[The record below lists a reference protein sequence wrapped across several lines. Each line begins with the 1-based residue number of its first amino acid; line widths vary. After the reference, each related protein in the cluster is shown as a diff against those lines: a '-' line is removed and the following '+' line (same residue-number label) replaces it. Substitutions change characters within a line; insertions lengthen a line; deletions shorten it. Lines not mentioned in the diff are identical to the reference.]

1 MSVREKIRL
10 KNSIKELEKWRGGEK
25 KRIYFFGNGFADG
38 KSEMK
43 HLLGG
48 KGANLAEMTNLEIP
62 VPPGFTITTEV
73 CDAYYKNNK
82 QYPKGLDQEIEQNL
96 SRLEKLMGEKLGDP
110 NNPLLVSVRSGA
122 AASMPGMMDSVLNL
136 GLNPD
141 AVKGLI
147 EKTGNERFV
156 WDAYRRF
163 ITMFGD
169 VVMGVERHY
178 FEEILDKYK
187 KKSRVKN
194 DTELTTDQLKKIVE
208 EFKTVYKKKTREDFP
223 NDPKVQLQK
232 AIDAVFFSWNN
243 PRAVKYRQLYDI
255 KGLLGTAVNVQAMV
269 FGNMGNHSAT
279 GVCFT
284 RNPSTGENKF
294 YGEFLINA
302 QGEDVVAG
310 IRTPEPIVNLEKEMP
325 DVYALLV
332 KYKNTLE
339 KHFRDVQDIEFTIQ
353 ENRLFMLQTRNGK
366 RTTQAAVKIAVDM
379 VKERLIDK
387 KTAISRVNPDELD
400 QLLHPMFDPKA
411 KRHVIAIGLPASPGA
426 ATGKV
431 VFNAEDAEK
440 LAEKEEKVILVR
452 KQTSPED
459 IGGMHVSKG
468 VLTTDGGMTSHA
480 AVVARGMGKP
490 CVVGC
495 GSLNIDYKSQTCRIN
510 TWTIKKGDL
519 ISIDGS
525 TGEVMLGKVATV
537 EPRLSGEFGIL
548 MKWADEIRKLKV
560 RANADTPDDARK
572 ARELGAEGIGLCRTE
587 HMFFGENRI
596 NWVRQMVLSAPDVK
610 NLKAK
615 IAGIE
620 KELAKATNNKTNAI
634 KKELMQAKKELK
646 EPLSLYIS
654 ALKKLLP
661 MQRRDFEQIFTAMDG
676 LPVTI
681 RLLDPPLHEFLP
693 QEEYNQKEMA
703 KQMKISLKE
712 VQDKVS
718 ALHELNPMLGH
729 RGCRLGVTYPEI
741 YDMQVRAIIEAACN
755 VKKKGVTVCTEIMLP
770 IISTEQEFSILKD
783 DVHRIAKEV
792 MQKKG
797 MQIEY
802 MVGTMIELPRA
813 ALIADKIA
821 KHAEFFSFGTND
833 LTQMTFGFSRDDV
846 GSFVPDYIE
855 KGILEKDPFQI
866 LDQEG
871 VGQLVEIGIQRGR
884 RTRPELKVGI
894 CGEHGGN
901 PQTIVF
907 CHKIGMNYV
916 SCSPFRVPIA
926 RLAAAQATLLQFS
939 GELSKT
945 V

>member
-1 MSVREKIRL
+1 MKGVVWMSPKYV
-10 KNSIKELEKWRGGEK
+10 
-25 KRIYFFGNGFADG
+25 YFFGNGSADG
-38 KSEMK
+38 RADMK

-48 KGANLAEMTNLEIP
+48 KGANLAEMTNLGIP

-73 CDAYYKNNK
+73 CDLYYKNNK
-82 QYPKGLDQEIEQNL
+82 RYPEGLAEEIEQNL
-96 SRLEKLMGEKLGDP
+96 ARLEQLMEAKLGDA

-122 AASMPGMMDSVLNL
+122 AASMPGMMDTVLNL
-136 GLNPD
+136 GLTPD
-141 AVKGLI
+141 AINGIIK
-147 EKTGNERFV
+147 KTGNERFA

-169 VVMGVERHY
+169 VVMGVKRHD

-208 EFKTVYKKKTREDFP
+208 EFKAIYKKQTRENFP
-223 NDPKVQLQK
+223 NDPKVQLDK
-232 AIDAVFFSWNN
+232 AIHAVFASWNN
-243 PRAVKYRQLYDI
+243 PRAVKYRQLYEI
-255 KGLLGTAVNVQAMV
+255 KGLLGTAINVQSMV

-310 IRTPEPIVNLEKEMP
+310 IRTPEPIANLKKEMP
-325 DVYALLV
+325 EVYAQLF
-332 KYKNTLE
+332 KYQNTLE
-339 KHFRDVQDIEFTIQ
+339 KHFRDIQDIEFTIQ

-379 VKERLIDK
+379 VKESLIDK
-387 KTAISRVNPDELD
+387 KTAISRINPNELD
-400 QLLHPMFDPKA
+400 QLLHPTFDPKA
-411 KRHVIAIGLPASPGA
+411 KKDVIAVGLPASPGA

-431 VFNAEDAEK
+431 VFSAEDAEK
-440 LAEKEEKVILVR
+440 LAEKKEKVILVR
-452 KQTSPED
+452 KETSPED
-459 IGGMHVSKG
+459 IGGMHVAKG
-468 VLTTDGGMTSHA
+468 ILTTRGGMTSHA
-480 AVVARGMGKP
+480 AVVARGMGKC
-490 CVVGC
+490 CVAGC
-495 GSLNIDYKSQTCRIN
+495 GALNVDYKNQTFRVGSKV
-510 TWTIKKGDL
+510 IKKGDY

-525 TGEVMLGKVATV
+525 TGEVMLGQVTTI
-537 EPRLSGEFGIL
+537 EPRLSGDFAAL
-548 MKWADEIRKLKV
+548 MEWADEVRKLKV
-560 RANADTPDDARK
+560 RTNADTPADAKK

-596 NWVRQMVLSAPDVK
+596 DSVRQMILSAPDVK

-620 KELAKATNNKTNAI
+620 KELAKATNNKTIAI
-634 KKELMQAKKELK
+634 KRELTQAKKELK

-661 MQRRDFEQIFTAMDG
+661 MQRRDFEQIFTTMDG

-703 KQMKISLKE
+703 KQMNISLKE

-741 YDMQVRAIIEAACN
+741 YDMQVEAIIEAACN
-755 VKKKGVTVCTEIMLP
+755 VKKKGVTVYSEIMLP
-770 IISTEQEFSILKD
+770 IISTEQEFTILKD
-783 DVHRIAKEV
+783 DVHKIAKEV

-797 MQIEY
+797 IQIEY

-821 KHAEFFSFGTND
+821 NHAEFFSFGTND

-855 KGILEKDPFQI
+855 KGILEKDPFQV

-871 VGQLVEIGIQRGR
+871 VGQLVEIGIKKGR
-884 RTRPELKVGI
+884 STRPELKVGI

-901 PQTIVF
+901 PQTISF
-907 CHKIGMNYV
+907 CHKVGMNYV
-916 SCSPFRVPIA
+916 SCSPYRVPIA
-926 RLAAAQATLLQFS
+926 RLAAAQASLQQPVS
-939 GELSKT
+939 QAT

>member
-1 MSVREKIRL
+1 MNEMTAAKPIKKWQEKRRREGRYKYV
-10 KNSIKELEKWRGGEK
+10 
-25 KRIYFFGNGFADG
+25 YFFGNGKAEGRAD
-38 KSEMK
+38 MK

-48 KGANLAEMTNLEIP
+48 KGANLAEMTNLGIP

-82 QYPKGLDQEIEQNL
+82 QYPKGLAEEIEQNL
-96 SRLEKLMGEKLGDP
+96 SRLEKLMGAKLGDP
-110 NNPLLVSVRSGA
+110 DNPLLVSVRSGA
-122 AASMPGMMDSVLNL
+122 AASMPGMMDTVLNL
-136 GLNPD
+136 GLNPETV
-141 AVKGLI
+141 AGLI
-147 EKTGNERFV
+147 KKTGNERFV

-187 KKSRVKN
+187 KKARVKN

-208 EFKTVYKKKTREDFP
+208 EFKAIYKKETRENFP
-223 NDPKVQLQK
+223 NDPKVQLRK
-232 AIDAVFFSWNN
+232 AIDAVFASWNN
-243 PRAVKYRQLYDI
+243 PRAVKYRQLYEI
-255 KGLLGTAVNVQAMV
+255 KGLLGTAINVQAMV

-310 IRTPEPIVNLEKEMP
+310 IRTPEPIVNLEREMS

-353 ENRLFMLQTRNGK
+353 ENRLFILQTRNGK

-387 KTAISRVNPDELD
+387 KTAISRINPNELD
-400 QLLHPMFDPKA
+400 QLLHPTFDPKA
-411 KRHVIAIGLPASPGA
+411 KKDVVAVGLPASPGA

-440 LAEKEEKVILVR
+440 LAAKKEKVILVR
-452 KQTSPED
+452 KETSPED
-459 IGGMHVSKG
+459 IGGMHVSRG
-468 VLTTDGGMTSHA
+468 ILTTRGGMTSHA
-480 AVVARGMGKP
+480 AVVARGMGKC
-490 CVVGC
+490 CVAGC
-495 GSLNIDYKSQTCRIN
+495 GALIVDYKSQTFKVGRKVV
-510 TWTIKKGDL
+510 KKGDY

-525 TGEVMLGKVATV
+525 TGEVMLGRVATI
-537 EPRLSGEFGIL
+537 EPKRSGEFATL
-548 MKWADEIRKLKV
+548 MEWADKIRTLKV
-560 RANADTPDDARK
+560 RTNADTPADAKK

-587 HMFFGENRI
+587 HMFFGEDRI
-596 NWVRQMVLSAPDVK
+596 NWVRQMVLSVPDVK

-615 IAGIE
+615 IVGIE
-620 KELAKATNNKTNAI
+620 KELARATNNNVAI
-634 KKELMQAKKELK
+634 LKKELAEAKKELEK
-646 EPLSLYIS
+646 PLSLYLS
-654 ALKKLLP
+654 AIKKLLP
-661 MQRRDFEQIFTAMDG
+661 MQRRDFEQIFTTMDG

-712 VQDKVS
+712 VRDKVS

-741 YDMQVRAIIEAACN
+741 YDMQARAIFEAVCN
-755 VKKKGVTVCTEIMLP
+755 AKKKGVTVYPEIMLP
-770 IISTEQEFSILKD
+770 IISTEKEFEILRSSVCK
-783 DVHRIAKEV
+783 IALKV
-792 MQKKG
+792 MRNKNITIG
-797 MQIEY
+797 FMI
-802 MVGTMIELPRA
+802 GTMIELPRA

-833 LTQMTFGFSRDDV
+833 LTQMTFGFSRDDA
-846 GSFVPDYIE
+846 GSFVPEYIE
-855 KGILEKDPFQI
+855 KGILEKDPFQA
-866 LDQEG
+866 LDEEG
-871 VGQLVEIGIQRGR
+871 VGQLVEIGIKRGR
-884 RTRPELKVGI
+884 SACPELKVGI

-901 PQTIVF
+901 PQTVTF
-907 CHKIGMNYV
+907 CHQVGMNYV

-926 RLAAAQATLLQFS
+926 RLAAAQAALQQPVS
-939 GELSKT
+939 QTT

>member
-10 KNSIKELEKWRGGEK
+10 KNSIKELEKWRRGEK
-25 KRIYFFGNGFADG
+25 KRIYFFGNGTADG
-38 KSEMK
+38 RADMK

-48 KGANLAEMTNLEIP
+48 KGANLAEMTNLGIP

-82 QYPKGLDQEIEQNL
+82 QYPKGLAEEIEQNL
-96 SRLEKLMGEKLGDP
+96 SRLEKLMGAKLGDP

-122 AASMPGMMDSVLNL
+122 AASMPGMMDTVLNL
-136 GLNPD
+136 GLTPD
-141 AVKGLI
+141 VVNGLI
-147 EKTGNERFV
+147 KKTGNERFV

-187 KKSRVKN
+187 KKARVKN

-208 EFKTVYKKKTREDFP
+208 EFKAIYKKETRENFP
-223 NDPKVQLQK
+223 NDPKIQLQK
-232 AIDAVFFSWNN
+232 AIHAVFASWNN
-243 PRAVKYRQLYDI
+243 PRALKYRQLYEI
-255 KGLLGTAVNVQAMV
+255 KGLLGTAVNVQSMV

-310 IRTPEPIVNLEKEMP
+310 IRTPEPIADLEKEMP
-325 DVYALLV
+325 EVYAQLV
-332 KYKNTLE
+332 HWKNVLE
-339 KHFRDVQDIEFTIQ
+339 YHFKDVQDIEFTIQ

-379 VKERLIDK
+379 VKEKLIDK
-387 KTAISRVNPDELD
+387 KTAISRINPNELD
-400 QLLHPMFDPKA
+400 QLLHPTFDPKA
-411 KRHVIAIGLPASPGA
+411 KKDVIAVGLPASPGA

-431 VFNAEDAEK
+431 VFSAEDAEK
-440 LAEKEEKVILVR
+440 LAVKKEKVILVR
-452 KQTSPED
+452 KETSPED

-468 VLTTDGGMTSHA
+468 ILTTRGGMTSHA
-480 AVVARGMGKP
+480 AVVARGMGKC
-490 CVVGC
+490 CVAGC
-495 GSLNIDYKSQTCRIN
+495 GALNVDYKTQTFKVGSKVV
-510 TWTIKKGDL
+510 KKGDY

-525 TGEVMLGKVATV
+525 TGEVMLGQVTTI
-537 EPRLSGEFGIL
+537 EPRLSGDFAVL
-548 MKWADEIRKLKV
+548 MEWADEIRKLKV
-560 RANADTPDDARK
+560 RTNADTPEDAKK

-587 HMFFGENRI
+587 HMFFGEHRI
-596 NWVRQMVLSAPDVK
+596 DSVRQMILSAPDVK

-615 IAGIE
+615 IASIE
-620 KELAKATNNKTNAI
+620 KELAKATNNKTNAV
-634 KKELMQAKKELK
+634 KKELAQAKKELK

-661 MQRRDFEQIFTAMDG
+661 MQRRDFEQIFTTMDG

-741 YDMQVRAIIEAACN
+741 YDMQVQAIIEAACN

-797 MQIEY
+797 VQIEY

-871 VGQLVEIGIQRGR
+871 VGQLVEIGIKRGR
-884 RTRPELKVGI
+884 STRPELKVGI

-901 PQTIVF
+901 PQTVTF
-907 CHKIGMNYV
+907 CHKVGMNYV

-926 RLAAAQATLLQFS
+926 RLAAAQASLQQPVS
-939 GELSKT
+939 QAT

>member
-1 MSVREKIRL
+1 MSPKYV
-10 KNSIKELEKWRGGEK
+10 
-25 KRIYFFGNGFADG
+25 YFFGNGAADG
-38 KSEMK
+38 RADMK

-48 KGANLAEMTNLEIP
+48 KGANLAEMTNLGIP
-62 VPPGFTITTEV
+62 VPPGYTITTEV

-82 QYPKGLDQEIEQNL
+82 QYPKGLAEEIEQNL
-96 SRLEKLMGEKLGDP
+96 SRLEKLMGAKLGDP

-136 GLNPD
+136 GLTPD
-141 AVKGLI
+141 AVNVLI
-147 EKTGNERFV
+147 KKTGNERFV

-169 VVMGVERHY
+169 VVMGVERHC
-178 FEEILDKYK
+178 FEEVLDKYK
-187 KKSRVKN
+187 KKARVKN

-208 EFKTVYKKKTREDFP
+208 EFKAIYKKETRENFP
-223 NDPKVQLQK
+223 NDPKIQLQK
-232 AIDAVFFSWNN
+232 AINAVFASWNN
-243 PRAVKYRQLYDI
+243 PRAVKYRQLYEI
-255 KGLLGTAVNVQAMV
+255 KGLLGTAVNVQSMV

-310 IRTPEPIVNLEKEMP
+310 IRTPEPIVNLEREMP
-325 DVYALLV
+325 DVYAQLV

-387 KTAISRVNPDELD
+387 KTAISRINPNELD
-400 QLLHPMFDPKA
+400 QLLHPTFDPKA
-411 KRHVIAIGLPASPGA
+411 KKDVIAVGLPASPGA

-440 LAEKEEKVILVR
+440 LAAKKEKVILVR
-452 KQTSPED
+452 KETSPED

-468 VLTTDGGMTSHA
+468 VLTTRGGMTSHA
-480 AVVARGMGKP
+480 AVVARGMGKC
-490 CVVGC
+490 CVAGC
-495 GSLNIDYKSQTCRIN
+495 GALNIDYKTQTFKVGGLVV
-510 TWTIKKGDL
+510 KKGDY
-519 ISIDGS
+519 ISLDGS
-525 TGEVMLGKVATV
+525 TGEVMLGQVSTI
-537 EPRLSGEFGIL
+537 EPRLSGDFAVL
-548 MKWADEIRKLKV
+548 MEWADEIRKLKV
-560 RANADTPDDARK
+560 RTNADTPADAKK

-587 HMFFGENRI
+587 HMFFGEHRI
-596 NWVRQMVLSAPDVK
+596 DSVRQMILSAPDVK

-620 KELAKATNNKTNAI
+620 KELAKATNNKTLAI
-634 KKELMQAKKELK
+634 KKELAQAKKELT
-646 EPLSLYIS
+646 EPLRLYIS

-661 MQRRDFEQIFTAMDG
+661 IQRRDFEQIFTTMDG

-741 YDMQVRAIIEAACN
+741 YDMQVQAIIEAACN
-755 VKKKGVTVCTEIMLP
+755 VKKKGVTVCPEIMLP

-797 MQIEY
+797 VQIEY

-855 KGILEKDPFQI
+855 KGILEKDPFQV

-871 VGQLVEIGIQRGR
+871 VGQLVEIGIKRGR
-884 RTRPELKVGI
+884 STRPGLKVGI

-901 PQTIVF
+901 PQTIAF

-926 RLAAAQATLLQFS
+926 RLAAAQASLQQPVS
-939 GELSKT
+939 QAT

>member
-1 MSVREKIRL
+1 MSPKYV
-10 KNSIKELEKWRGGEK
+10 
-25 KRIYFFGNGFADG
+25 YFFGNGSAEGSAD
-38 KSEMK
+38 MK

-48 KGANLAEMTNLEIP
+48 KGANLAEMTNLGIP
-62 VPPGFTITTEV
+62 VPPGFTITTKV
-73 CDAYYKNNK
+73 CDAYYKNNQ
-82 QYPKGLDQEIEQNL
+82 QYPEGLAEEIEQNL
-96 SRLEKLMGEKLGDP
+96 SRLEKLMGAKLGDP

-122 AASMPGMMDSVLNL
+122 AASMPGMMDTVLNL
-136 GLNPD
+136 GLTPD
-141 AVKGLI
+141 AVQCLI
-147 EKTGNERFV
+147 KKTDNERFA

-169 VVMGVERHY
+169 VVMGVERHD

-187 KKSRVKN
+187 KKARVKN
-194 DTELTTDQLKKIVE
+194 DTELNAEQLKYIVE
-208 EFKTVYKKKTREDFP
+208 EFKTIYQKKTRESFP

-232 AIDAVFFSWNN
+232 TIKAVFASWNN

-310 IRTPEPIVNLEKEMP
+310 IRTPEPITDLEKEMP
-325 DVYALLV
+325 EVYKELV
-332 KYKNTLE
+332 RYKNTLE
-339 KHFRDVQDIEFTIQ
+339 KHFKDVQDIEFTIQ
-353 ENRLFMLQTRNGK
+353 ENRLFILQTRTGK
-366 RTTQAAVKIAVDM
+366 RTTRAAVKFAVDM
-379 VKERLIDK
+379 VKEKLIDK
-387 KTAISRVNPDELD
+387 KTAISRIDPNQLD
-400 QLLHPMFDPKA
+400 QLLHPTFDPKA
-411 KRHVIAIGLPASPGA
+411 KKEVIAVGLPASPGA
-426 ATGKV
+426 ATGRV
-431 VFNAEDAEK
+431 VFSAEDAEK
-440 LAEKEEKVILVR
+440 LAEKKEKVILVR
-452 KQTSPED
+452 KETSPED
-459 IGGMHVSKG
+459 IGGMHVSQG
-468 VLTTDGGMTSHA
+468 ILTTRGGMTSHA
-480 AVVARGMGKP
+480 AVVARGMGKC
-490 CVVGC
+490 CVAGC
-495 GSLNIDYKSQTCRIN
+495 GSLNVDYKSQTFRVDGKV
-510 TWTIKKGDL
+510 IKKGDY
-519 ISIDGS
+519 ISLDGS
-525 TGEVMLGKVATV
+525 SGEIMLGQVSTV
-537 EPRLSGEFGIL
+537 EPSLSGDFATL
-548 MKWADEIRKLKV
+548 MSWADGIRKLKV
-560 RANADTPDDARK
+560 RTNADTPMDAKK
-572 ARELGAEGIGLCRTE
+572 AREFGAEGIGLCRTE

-596 NWVRQMVLSAPDVK
+596 DSVRQMILSSPDVK

-615 IAGIE
+615 IAAIE
-620 KELAKATNNKTNAI
+620 KELAKATNNKVSVL
-634 KKELMQAKKELK
+634 KKELIQIKKELK
-646 EPLSLYIS
+646 EPLNSYTS

-661 MQRRDFEQIFTAMDG
+661 MQRLDFEQIFKAMDG

-729 RGCRLGVTYPEI
+729 RGCRLGITYPEI
-741 YDMQVRAIIEAACN
+741 YDMQVQAIIEAACN
-755 VKKKGVTVCTEIMLP
+755 MKKKGVTVYPEIMLP
-770 IISTEQEFSILKD
+770 IISAEQEFTILKD
-783 DVHRIAKEV
+783 NVHKVANDV

-846 GSFVPDYIE
+846 GSFVPDYLQ
-855 KGILEKDPFQI
+855 KGILEKDPFQV

-871 VGQLVEIGIQRGR
+871 VGQLVEIGIKKGR
-884 RTRPELKVGI
+884 STRPALKVGI

-901 PQTIVF
+901 PQTIAF
-907 CHKIGMNYV
+907 CHKVGMNYV

-926 RLAAAQATLLQFS
+926 RLAAAQASLQQPVS
-939 GELSKT
+939 QAT

>member
-1 MSVREKIRL
+1 MSPKYV
-10 KNSIKELEKWRGGEK
+10 
-25 KRIYFFGNGFADG
+25 YFFGNGSAEGRAD
-38 KSEMK
+38 MK

-48 KGANLAEMTNLEIP
+48 KGANLAEMTNLGIP

-82 QYPKGLDQEIEQNL
+82 QDPKGLAEEIEQNL

-122 AASMPGMMDSVLNL
+122 AASMPGMMDTVLNL
-136 GLNPD
+136 GLTPD
-141 AVKGLI
+141 AVHGLI
-147 EKTGNERFV
+147 KKTGNERFV

-187 KKSRVKN
+187 KKARVKN
-194 DTELTTDQLKKIVE
+194 DTELTTDQLKNIVE
-208 EFKTVYKKKTREDFP
+208 EFKAIYKKETRENFP
-223 NDPKVQLQK
+223 NDPKAQLQK
-232 AIDAVFFSWNN
+232 AINAVFSSWNN
-243 PRAVKYRQLYDI
+243 PRAVKYRQLYEI

-284 RNPSTGENKF
+284 RDPSTGENKF

-310 IRTPEPIVNLEKEMP
+310 IRTPEPIADLEKEMP
-325 DVYALLV
+325 DVYAQLV

-366 RTTQAAVKIAVDM
+366 RTTQSAVKIAVDM
-379 VKERLIDK
+379 VEEGLIDK
-387 KTAISRVNPDELD
+387 KTAISRINPNELD
-400 QLLHPMFDPKA
+400 QLLHPTFDPKA
-411 KRHVIAIGLPASPGA
+411 KKDIIALGLPASPGA

-431 VFNAEDAEK
+431 VFSAEDAEK
-440 LAEKEEKVILVR
+440 LAEKKEKVILVR
-452 KQTSPED
+452 KETSPED

-468 VLTTDGGMTSHA
+468 ILTTRGGMTSHA
-480 AVVARGMGKP
+480 AVVARGMGKC
-490 CVVGC
+490 CVAGC
-495 GSLNIDYKSQTCRIN
+495 GALNVDYKNQTFKVGSKVV
-510 TWTIKKGDL
+510 KKGDY

-525 TGEVMLGKVATV
+525 TGEVMLGQVTTI
-537 EPRLSGEFGIL
+537 EPRLSGDFAVL
-548 MKWADEIRKLKV
+548 MEWADEIRKLKV
-560 RANADTPDDARK
+560 RTNADTPADAKK

-596 NWVRQMVLSAPDVK
+596 DSVRQMILSAPDVK
-610 NLKAK
+610 NLKAR

-620 KELAKATNNKTNAI
+620 KELAKATNNKTSAI
-634 KKELMQAKKELK
+634 KKELTQAKKELK

-661 MQRRDFEQIFTAMDG
+661 IQRRDFEQIFTTMDG

-703 KQMKISLKE
+703 KQMRISLKE

-718 ALHELNPMLGH
+718 ALHELNPMMGH
-729 RGCRLGVTYPEI
+729 RGCRLGITYPEI
-741 YDMQVRAIIEAACN
+741 YDMQVQAIIEAACN

-770 IISTEQEFSILKD
+770 IISTEQEFGLLKD

-797 MQIEY
+797 VQIEY

-846 GSFVPDYIE
+846 GSFVPEYIE
-855 KGILEKDPFQI
+855 KGILERDPFQV

-871 VGQLVEIGIQRGR
+871 VGQLVEIGIKRGR
-884 RTRPELKVGI
+884 SARPELKVGI

-901 PQTIVF
+901 PQTITF
-907 CHKIGMNYV
+907 CHKVGMNYV

-926 RLAAAQATLLQFS
+926 RLAAAQASLQQPVS
-939 GELSKT
+939 QAT

>member
-1 MSVREKIRL
+1 MTL
-10 KNSIKELEKWRGGEK
+10 LGIKPKW
-25 KRIYFFGNGFADG
+25 IYFFGNGIADG
-38 KSEMK
+38 KAEMK
-43 HLLGG
+43 HVLGG
-48 KGANLAEMTNLEIP
+48 KGANLAEMTNLGIP
-62 VPPGFTITTEV
+62 VPPGFTITTDV

-82 QYPKGLDQEIEQNL
+82 QYPKGLAEEIEQNL
-96 SRLEKLMGEKLGDP
+96 SRLEKLMGAKLGDP

-122 AASMPGMMDSVLNL
+122 AASMPGMMDTVLNL
-136 GLNPD
+136 GLTPD
-141 AVKGLI
+141 VVNGL
-147 EKTGNERFV
+147 
-156 WDAYRRF
+156 

-187 KKSRVKN
+187 KKARVKN

-208 EFKTVYKKKTREDFP
+208 EFKAIYKKETRENFP
-223 NDPKVQLQK
+223 NDPKIQLQK
-232 AIDAVFFSWNN
+232 AIHAVFASWNN
-243 PRAVKYRQLYDI
+243 PRALKYRQLYEI
-255 KGLLGTAVNVQAMV
+255 KGLLGTAVNVQSMV

-302 QGEDVVAG
+302 QGESVVAG
-310 IRTPEPIVNLEKEMP
+310 IRTPEPIVNLEREMP
-325 DVYALLV
+325 DVYAQLV

-353 ENRLFMLQTRNGK
+353 ENRLFILQTRNGK

-387 KTAISRVNPDELD
+387 KTAISRINPNELD
-400 QLLHPMFDPKA
+400 RLLHPTFDPKA
-411 KRHVIAIGLPASPGA
+411 KKDVIAVGLPASPGA

-440 LAEKEEKVILVR
+440 LAAKKEKVILVR
-452 KQTSPED
+452 KETSPED

-468 VLTTDGGMTSHA
+468 ILTTRGGMTSHA
-480 AVVARGMGKP
+480 AVVARGMGKC
-490 CVVGC
+490 CVAGC
-495 GSLNIDYKSQTCRIN
+495 GALNVDYKTQTFKVGSKVV
-510 TWTIKKGDL
+510 KKGDY

-525 TGEVMLGKVATV
+525 TGEVMLGQVTTI
-537 EPRLSGEFGIL
+537 EPRLSGDFAVL
-548 MKWADEIRKLKV
+548 MEWADEIRKLKV
-560 RANADTPDDARK
+560 RTNADTPEDAKK
-572 ARELGAEGIGLCRTE
+572 ARELGAEGIGVCRTE
-587 HMFFGENRI
+587 HMFFGEHRI
-596 NWVRQMVLSAPDVK
+596 DSVRQMILSAPDVK

-615 IAGIE
+615 IASIE
-620 KELAKATNNKTNAI
+620 KELAKATNNKTNAV
-634 KKELMQAKKELK
+634 KKELAQAKKELK

-661 MQRRDFEQIFTAMDG
+661 MQRRDFEQIFTTMDG

-729 RGCRLGVTYPEI
+729 RGCRLGITYPEI
-741 YDMQVRAIIEAACN
+741 YEMQVRAIIEAACN
-755 VKKKGVTVCTEIMLP
+755 AQKRGVKVYPEIMLP
-770 IISTEQEFSILKD
+770 IISTEQEFGILKN

-792 MQKKG
+792 IVKRG
-797 MQIEY
+797 MLFVEY
-802 MVGTMIELPRA
+802 KVGTMIELPRA

-833 LTQMTFGFSRDDV
+833 LTQMTFGFSRDDA
-846 GSFVPDYIE
+846 GSFVPEYIE
-855 KGILEKDPFQI
+855 KGILERDPFQI

-871 VGQLVEIGIQRGR
+871 VGQLVEIGITRGR
-884 RTRPELKVGI
+884 SARPDLKVGI
-894 CGEHGGN
+894 CCEHGGN
-901 PQTIVF
+901 PQTIAF
-907 CHKIGMNYV
+907 CHKVGMSYV

-926 RLAAAQATLLQFS
+926 RLAAAQAALKQPASQATA
-939 GELSKT
+939 
-945 V
+945 

>member
-1 MSVREKIRL
+1 MSPKYV
-10 KNSIKELEKWRGGEK
+10 
-25 KRIYFFGNGFADG
+25 YFFGNGSADG
-38 KSEMK
+38 GSGMK

-48 KGANLAEMTNLEIP
+48 KGANLAEMTNLGIP

-82 QYPKGLDQEIEQNL
+82 QYPGGLAQELEKNL
-96 SRLEKLMGEKLGDP
+96 SRLEKLMGAKLGDP

-122 AASMPGMMDSVLNL
+122 AASMPGMMDTVLNL
-136 GLNPD
+136 GLTPD
-141 AVKGLI
+141 AVTGLI
-147 EKTGNERFV
+147 KKTGNERFV

-187 KKSRVKN
+187 KKTRVKS
-194 DTELTTDQLKKIVE
+194 DTGLTSDQLKKIVE
-208 EFKTVYKKKTREDFP
+208 EFKSVYKKKTGENFP
-223 NDPKVQLQK
+223 TDPKVQLRK
-232 AIDAVFFSWNN
+232 AIDAVFASWNN
-243 PRAVKYRQLYDI
+243 QRAIKYRQLYEI
-255 KGLLGTAVNVQAMV
+255 KGLIGTAVNIQAMV
-269 FGNMGNHSAT
+269 FGNMGTSSAT

-284 RNPSTGENKF
+284 RNPATGENKF
-294 YGEFLINA
+294 YGEFLVNA

-310 IRTPEPIVNLEKEMP
+310 IRTPEPIANLGKEMP
-325 DVYALLV
+325 DIYKQLV
-332 KYKNTLE
+332 EYKNILE
-339 KHFRDVQDIEFTIQ
+339 NHFKDVQDIEFTIQ
-353 ENRLFMLQTRNGK
+353 ENRLFMLQTRTGK
-366 RTTQAAVKIAVDM
+366 RTAKAAIKFAVDM
-379 VKERLIDK
+379 TKEGLIDK
-387 KTAISRVNPDELD
+387 KTAISRIDPSQLD
-400 QLLHPMFDPKA
+400 QLLHPTFDPKA
-411 KRHVIAIGLPASPGA
+411 KKEVIATGLPASPGA

-440 LAEKEEKVILVR
+440 LAEKKEKVILVR
-452 KQTSPED
+452 KETSPED
-459 IGGMHVSKG
+459 IGGMHASKG
-468 VLTTDGGMTSHA
+468 VLTTRGGMTSHA
-480 AVVARGMGKP
+480 AVVARGMGKC
-490 CVVGC
+490 CVAGC
-495 GSLNIDYKSQTCRIN
+495 GALQIDYKSQTFTVN
-510 TWTIKKGDL
+510 GKVVKKGEY

-525 TGEVMLGKVATV
+525 TGEVMLGQVSTI
-537 EPRLSGEFGIL
+537 EPGLSGDFAIL
-548 MKWADEIRKLKV
+548 MEWADEVRKLKV
-560 RANADTPDDARK
+560 RANADTSADAKK
-572 ARELGAEGIGLCRTE
+572 AREFGAEGIGLCRTE

-596 NWVRQMVLSAPDVK
+596 DSVRQMILYAPDIK

-615 IAGIE
+615 IAALE
-620 KELAKATNNKTNAI
+620 KELAKAANSKTSDI
-634 KKELMQAKKELK
+634 KKELMQARQELK
-646 EPLSLYIS
+646 EPLKLYTS
-654 ALKKLLP
+654 SLKKLLP
-661 MQRRDFEQIFTAMDG
+661 MQRRDFEQIFTAMNG

-703 KQMKISLKE
+703 RQMKISLKE

-729 RGCRLGVTYPEI
+729 RGCRLGITYPEI
-741 YDMQVRAIIEAACN
+741 YDMQIQAIIEAACT
-755 VKKKGVTVCTEIMLP
+755 VKKKGVSVYPEIMLP
-770 IISTEQEFSILKD
+770 IISTEQEFSILRDEVQRVAKD
-783 DVHRIAKEV
+783 V

-797 MQIEY
+797 MQIKY

-846 GSFVPDYIE
+846 GSFVPEYIE
-855 KGILEKDPFQI
+855 KGILEKDPFQV

-871 VGQLVEIGIQRGR
+871 TGQLVDIGIKNGR
-884 RTRPELKVGI
+884 STRPGLKVGI

-901 PQTIVF
+901 PQTISF
-907 CHKIGMNYV
+907 CHKVGMDYV

-926 RLAAAQATLLQFS
+926 RLAAAQASSEQPVS
-939 GELSKT
+939 QAT

>member
-1 MSVREKIRL
+1 MSPKYV
-10 KNSIKELEKWRGGEK
+10 
-25 KRIYFFGNGFADG
+25 YFFGNGSADG
-38 KSEMK
+38 RADMK

-48 KGANLAEMTNLEIP
+48 KGANLAEMTNLGIP

-73 CDAYYKNNK
+73 CDAYYKNN
-82 QYPKGLDQEIEQNL
+82 QRYPKGLAEEIGQNL
-96 SRLEKLMGEKLGDP
+96 SRLEKLMGAKLGDP

-122 AASMPGMMDSVLNL
+122 AASMPGMMDTVLNL
-136 GLNPD
+136 GLTPD
-141 AVKGLI
+141 AVNGLI
-147 EKTGNERFV
+147 KKTGNERFV

-187 KKSRVKN
+187 KNARVKN

-208 EFKTVYKKKTREDFP
+208 EFKAVYKKETQENFP
-223 NDPKVQLQK
+223 NDPKAQLQK
-232 AIDAVFFSWNN
+232 AIDAVFSSWNN
-243 PRAVKYRQLYDI
+243 PRAVKYRQLYEI

-310 IRTPEPIVNLEKEMP
+310 IRTPEPIVNLEREMP
-325 DVYALLV
+325 DVYTLLV

-387 KTAISRVNPDELD
+387 KTAISRINPNELD
-400 QLLHPMFDPKA
+400 QLLHPTFDPKA
-411 KRHVIAIGLPASPGA
+411 KKDIVAVGLPASPGA

-431 VFNAEDAEK
+431 VFSAEDAEK
-440 LAEKEEKVILVR
+440 LAEKKEKVILVR
-452 KQTSPED
+452 KETSPED

-468 VLTTDGGMTSHA
+468 ILTTRGGMTSHA
-480 AVVARGMGKP
+480 AVVARGMGKC
-490 CVVGC
+490 CVAGC
-495 GSLNIDYKSQTCRIN
+495 GALNVDYKSQTFKVGSKVV
-510 TWTIKKGDL
+510 KKGDY

-525 TGEVMLGKVATV
+525 TGEVMLGQVTTID
-537 EPRLSGEFGIL
+537 PRLSGDFAVL
-548 MKWADEIRKLKV
+548 MEWADEIRKLKV
-560 RANADTPDDARK
+560 RTNADTPADAKK

-596 NWVRQMVLSAPDVK
+596 DSVRQMILSSPDVK

-620 KELAKATNNKTNAI
+620 KELAKATNNKTNDI
-634 KKELMQAKKELK
+634 KKGLAQAKKELK

-661 MQRRDFEQIFTAMDG
+661 MQRRDFEQIFTTMDG

-693 QEEYNQKEMA
+693 LEEYNQKEMA

-741 YDMQVRAIIEAACN
+741 YDMQVQAIIEAACN
-755 VKKKGVTVCTEIMLP
+755 VKKKGVTVYPEIMLP
-770 IISTEQEFSILKD
+770 IISTEQEFNVLKD

-846 GSFVPDYIE
+846 GSFVPDYLE
-855 KGILEKDPFQI
+855 KSILEKDPFQV

-871 VGQLVEIGIQRGR
+871 VGQLVEIGIKRGR
-884 RTRPELKVGI
+884 STRPELKVGI

-901 PQTIVF
+901 PQTVTF
-907 CHKIGMNYV
+907 CHKVGMNYV

-926 RLAAAQATLLQFS
+926 RLAAAQASLQQAVS
-939 GELSKT
+939 QAT

>member
-1 MSVREKIRL
+1 MSPKYV
-10 KNSIKELEKWRGGEK
+10 
-25 KRIYFFGNGFADG
+25 YFFGNGAADG
-38 KSEMK
+38 KAEMK

-48 KGANLAEMTNLEIP
+48 KGANLAEMTNLCIP

-73 CDAYYKNNK
+73 CDAYYKNNHR
-82 QYPKGLDQEIEQNL
+82 YPKGLAEEIEQNL

-122 AASMPGMMDSVLNL
+122 AASMPGMMDTVLNL
-136 GLNPD
+136 GLTPD
-141 AVKGLI
+141 AVNGLI
-147 EKTGNERFV
+147 KKTGNERFV

-187 KKSRVKN
+187 KKARVKN

-208 EFKTVYKKKTREDFP
+208 EFKSVYKKKTRENFP

-232 AIDAVFFSWNN
+232 TIDAVFFSWNN
-243 PRAVKYRQLYDI
+243 PRAVKYRQLYEI

-310 IRTPEPIVNLEKEMP
+310 IRTPEPIVNLEREMP

-379 VKERLIDK
+379 VKEGLIDK
-387 KTAISRVNPDELD
+387 KTAISRINPNELD
-400 QLLHPMFDPKA
+400 QLLHPTFDPKA
-411 KRHVIAIGLPASPGA
+411 KKDVVAVGLPASPGA

-431 VFNAEDAEK
+431 VFSAEDAEK
-440 LAEKEEKVILVR
+440 LVEKKEKVILVR
-452 KQTSPED
+452 KETSPED
-459 IGGMHVSKG
+459 IGGMHVSRG
-468 VLTTDGGMTSHA
+468 ILTTRGGMTSHA
-480 AVVARGMGKP
+480 AVVARGMGKC
-490 CVVGC
+490 CVAGC
-495 GSLNIDYKSQTCRIN
+495 GALHVDYKSQTFKVESKVV
-510 TWTIKKGDL
+510 KKGDY

-525 TGEVMLGKVATV
+525 TGEVMLGQVTTI
-537 EPRLSGEFGIL
+537 EPRLSGDFATL
-548 MKWADEIRKLKV
+548 MEWADEIRKLKV
-560 RANADTPDDARK
+560 RTNADTPADAKK

-587 HMFFGENRI
+587 HMFFGEHRI
-596 NWVRQMVLSAPDVK
+596 DSVRQMILSAPDVK

-620 KELAKATNNKTNAI
+620 KELAKGTNNKTNGI
-634 KKELMQAKKELK
+634 KKELAQAKKELK

-661 MQRRDFEQIFTAMDG
+661 MQRRDFEQIFTTMDG

-718 ALHELNPMLGH
+718 SLHELNPMLGH

-741 YDMQVRAIIEAACN
+741 YDMQVQAIIEAACN
-755 VKKKGVTVCTEIMLP
+755 VKKKGVTVYPEIMLP
-770 IISTEQEFSILKD
+770 IISTEQEFGLLKD

-797 MQIEY
+797 MKIEY

-871 VGQLVEIGIQRGR
+871 VGQLVEIGIKRGR
-884 RTRPELKVGI
+884 STRPELKVGI

-901 PQTIVF
+901 PQTVTF

-926 RLAAAQATLLQFS
+926 RLAAAQASLQQPVS
-939 GELSKT
+939 QAT

>member
-1 MSVREKIRL
+1 LKGVVWMSPKYV
-10 KNSIKELEKWRGGEK
+10 
-25 KRIYFFGNGFADG
+25 YFFGNGSADG
-38 KSEMK
+38 RADMK

-48 KGANLAEMTNLEIP
+48 KGANLAEMTNLGIP

-73 CDAYYKNNK
+73 CDLYYKNNK
-82 QYPKGLDQEIEQNL
+82 RYPEGLAEEIEQNL
-96 SRLEKLMGEKLGDP
+96 ARLEQLMEAKLGDA

-122 AASMPGMMDSVLNL
+122 AASMPGMMDTVLNL
-136 GLNPD
+136 GLTPD
-141 AVKGLI
+141 AINGIIK
-147 EKTGNERFV
+147 KTGNERFA

-169 VVMGVERHY
+169 VVMGVKRHD

-208 EFKTVYKKKTREDFP
+208 EFKAIYKKQTRENFP
-223 NDPKVQLQK
+223 NDPKVQLDK
-232 AIDAVFFSWNN
+232 AIHAVFASWNN
-243 PRAVKYRQLYDI
+243 PRAVKYRQLYEI
-255 KGLLGTAVNVQAMV
+255 KGLLGTAINVQSMV

-310 IRTPEPIVNLEKEMP
+310 IRTPEPIANLKKEMP
-325 DVYALLV
+325 EVYAQLF
-332 KYKNTLE
+332 KYQNTLE
-339 KHFRDVQDIEFTIQ
+339 KHFRDIQDIEFTIQ

-379 VKERLIDK
+379 VKESLIDK
-387 KTAISRVNPDELD
+387 KTAISRINPNELD
-400 QLLHPMFDPKA
+400 QLLHPTFDPKA
-411 KRHVIAIGLPASPGA
+411 KKDVIAVGLPASPGA

-431 VFNAEDAEK
+431 VFSAEDAEK
-440 LAEKEEKVILVR
+440 LAEKKEKVILVR
-452 KQTSPED
+452 KETSPED
-459 IGGMHVSKG
+459 IGGMHVAKG
-468 VLTTDGGMTSHA
+468 ILTTRGGMTSHA
-480 AVVARGMGKP
+480 AVVARGMGKC
-490 CVVGC
+490 CVAGC
-495 GSLNIDYKSQTCRIN
+495 GALNVDYKNQTFRVGSKV
-510 TWTIKKGDL
+510 IKKGDY

-525 TGEVMLGKVATV
+525 TGEVMLGQVTTI
-537 EPRLSGEFGIL
+537 EPRLSGDFAAL
-548 MKWADEIRKLKV
+548 MEWADEVRKLKV
-560 RANADTPDDARK
+560 RTNADTPADAKK

-596 NWVRQMVLSAPDVK
+596 DSVRQMILSAPDVK

-620 KELAKATNNKTNAI
+620 KELAKATNNKTIAI
-634 KKELMQAKKELK
+634 KRELTQAKKELK

-661 MQRRDFEQIFTAMDG
+661 MQRRDFEQIFTTMDG

-703 KQMKISLKE
+703 KQMNISLKE

-741 YDMQVRAIIEAACN
+741 YDMQVEAIIEAACN
-755 VKKKGVTVCTEIMLP
+755 VKKKGVTVYSEIMLP
-770 IISTEQEFSILKD
+770 IISTEQEFTILKD
-783 DVHRIAKEV
+783 DVHKIAKEV

-797 MQIEY
+797 IQIEY

-821 KHAEFFSFGTND
+821 NHAEFFSFGTND

-855 KGILEKDPFQI
+855 KGILEKDPFQV

-871 VGQLVEIGIQRGR
+871 VGQLVEIGIKKGR
-884 RTRPELKVGI
+884 STRPELKVGI

-901 PQTIVF
+901 PQTISF
-907 CHKIGMNYV
+907 CHKVGMNYV
-916 SCSPFRVPIA
+916 SCSPYRVPIA
-926 RLAAAQATLLQFS
+926 RLAAAQASLQQPVS
-939 GELSKT
+939 QAT